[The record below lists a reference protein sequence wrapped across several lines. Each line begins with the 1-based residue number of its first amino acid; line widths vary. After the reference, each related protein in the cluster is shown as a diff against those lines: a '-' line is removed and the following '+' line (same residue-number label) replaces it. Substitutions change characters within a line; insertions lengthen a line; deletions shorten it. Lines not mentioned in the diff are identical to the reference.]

1 MTPIDGPNILYVPP
15 GSERWRMSM
24 PRNYKQDEA
33 KYGDMH
39 YNNNF
44 DWRYESAFDFQW
56 FIHAPSIR

>member
-1 MTPIDGPNILYVPP
+1 
-15 GSERWRMSM
+15 MSM